1 MDTVDRPR
9 VRVKCRQ
16 PLFRNRCIEDSM
28 TLEVGSRAPLFDL
41 PSTEG
46 DRVNLADLLGKKTVV
61 LFFYPKDDT
70 PGCTAE
76 ACDFRDNH
84 GRFMAAG
91 AEVLGVSA
99 DSIESHQ
106 KFAGKHQLPMKL
118 LSDPGGTVAEAYG
131 VKPTLGFIRGRVTF
145 VIDREGVIQYAYSS
159 QLMVT
164 RHAQNA
170 LEVVRKLET
179 ESTQFPS

>member
-1 MDTVDRPR
+1 
-9 VRVKCRQ
+9 
-16 PLFRNRCIEDSM
+16 M
-28 TLEVGSRAPLFDL
+28 TLEVGSRAPLFEL
-41 PSTEG
+41 PSTDGEKV
-46 DRVNLADLLGKKTVV
+46 RLADFLAKKTVV
-61 LFFYPKDDT
+61 LFFYPKDDS

-118 LSDPGGTVAEAYG
+118 LSDPGGGVAEEYG

-145 VIDREGVIQYAYSS
+145 VIDREGIIRCAYSS

-164 RHAQNA
+164 RHVQNA
-170 LEVVRKLET
+170 LEIVRSLET
-179 ESTQFPS
+179 EKTQFPS

>member
-1 MDTVDRPR
+1 
-9 VRVKCRQ
+9 
-16 PLFRNRCIEDSM
+16 M
-28 TLEVGSRAPLFDL
+28 TLEVGSRAPLFEL

-46 DRVNLADLLGKKTVV
+46 DSVRLADLLGKKTVV
-61 LFFYPKDDT
+61 LFFYPKDDS

-84 GRFMAAG
+84 GRFIAAG
-91 AEVLGVSA
+91 AEVLGIST

-106 KFAGKHQLPMKL
+106 KFAGKHSLPMKL
-118 LSDPGGTVAEAYG
+118 LSDQGGRVAEEYG

-145 VIDREGVIQYAYSS
+145 VIDREGIVRYAYSS

-164 RHAQNA
+164 RHVQKA
-170 LEVVRKLET
+170 LEIVTSLEAGPT
-179 ESTQFPS
+179 